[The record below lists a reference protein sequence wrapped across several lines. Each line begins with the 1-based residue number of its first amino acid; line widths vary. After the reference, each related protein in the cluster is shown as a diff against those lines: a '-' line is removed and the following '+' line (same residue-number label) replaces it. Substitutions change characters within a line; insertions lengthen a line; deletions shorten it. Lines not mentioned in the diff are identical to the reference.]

1 MFRIAAGP
9 TPEVIKRMRERQK
22 RAEIQ
27 EQLRH
32 KIGLSKKAKTLSA
45 FSTLTKNQGLA
56 VEGKVLY

>member
-9 TPEVIKRMRERQK
+9 TPEDIKRMRERKK
-22 RAEIQ
+22 RAGIQ

-32 KIGLSKKAKTLSA
+32 KIGLSKKGKTLSA

-56 VEGKVLY
+56 VEGKLLY